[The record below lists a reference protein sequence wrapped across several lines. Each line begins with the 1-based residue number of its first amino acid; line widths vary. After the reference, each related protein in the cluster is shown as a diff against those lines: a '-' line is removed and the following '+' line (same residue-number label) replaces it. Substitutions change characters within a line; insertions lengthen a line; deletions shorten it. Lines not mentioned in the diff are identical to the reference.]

1 MKTLLFG
8 KDGQLGQEFISPL
21 SGCSQLLAV
30 GKAQCDL
37 SQPEQ
42 IQTLIQEFK
51 PDLIVNASAYTAV
64 DQAQIQ
70 SELAAL
76 VNTHAPTVMAKEAA
90 RLGAAIVHY
99 STDYVFD
106 GLKQGEYL
114 ETDPCAPLSV
124 YGQTKYRGELGIIE
138 HCKRHLIFRTSWV
151 FSAHGNN
158 FLKTILKLA
167 SQKQELKVIDDQW
180 GAPTSAALLV
190 KTTMA
195 VLAHNAVLEGWADED
210 AKSNADSQWGLF
222 NLVATGFTNWHA
234 YAQYSV
240 TKAMQLGLGGGFKL
254 DPTKIHP
261 TASKDYP
268 QVAPRPQNSR
278 LSTEKLRSS
287 FHLEL
292 PEWRACVDQEL
303 HKLKHTQLI

>member
-21 SGCSQLLAV
+21 SSCSQLLAV

-37 SQPEQ
+37 SRPEQ
-42 IQTLIQEFK
+42 IQSLIQAFK

-64 DQAQIQ
+64 DQAQTQ
-70 SELAAL
+70 GELAAL

-106 GLKQGEYL
+106 GLKEGEYS

-124 YGQTKYRGELGIIE
+124 YGQTKYGGELGIIE

-167 SQKQELKVIDDQW
+167 SQKQELKVINDQW

-195 VLAHNAVLEGWADED
+195 VLAHNALIEGWSDKV
-210 AKSNADSQWGLF
+210 AKSDTYSHWGLF
-222 NLVATGFTNWHA
+222 NLVASGFTNWHA
-234 YAQYSV
+234 YARYSV
-240 TKAMQLGLGGGFKL
+240 DKAMQLGMGEGFTL
-254 DPTKIHP
+254 DATKIHA
-261 TASKDYP
+261 TSSNDYP

-292 PEWRACVDQEL
+292 PEWRECVDQEL
-303 HKLKHTQLI
+303 HKLKHSQLI